1 MKHFS
6 LLHDPIPTPWQMAKD
21 SKESGPLNTE
31 ASEVLVER
39 VGRRFKEVGLRFH
52 EAAEII
58 VCDVWLLYVWV
69 DKIMALLYY
78 CLLCSLSIYELR
90 LSEA

>member
-39 VGRRFKEVGLRFH
+39 VGRRFKEVGVSLRFH

-58 VCDVWLLYVWV
+58 VCVMYD
-69 DKIMALLYY
+69 Y
-78 CLLCSLSIYELR
+78 CMYE
-90 LSEA
+90 

>member
-1 MKHFS
+1 MMKHFS

-21 SKESGPLNTE
+21 SKKSGPLNTE

-39 VGRRFKEVGLRFH
+39 VDRQVQRSGNLRFH

-58 VCDVWLLYVWV
+58 VYDVWLYDYVLKLYVWV
-69 DKIMALLYY
+69 DKIMALLHY
-78 CLLCSLSIYELR
+78 CLLC
-90 LSEA
+90 